1 MLTPTRVLI
10 AKPGLDGHDRGGQVV
25 ARILRDAGFEVI
37 YSGLRQSPEVIARTA
52 VSEDV
57 AIVGVSL
64 LSGSHLEHCAAI
76 RERLDELGARDVAIV
91 LGGVIPDDDIPALRE
106 IGVSAVVGVGATPD
120 QVVAAVEDVVTARTG
135 GSEGGRDA

>member
-1 MLTPTRVLI
+1 MAVRVLI

-37 YSGLRQSPEVIARTA
+37 YSGLRQAPEVIARTA

-57 AIVGVSL
+57 DVVGISL

-76 RERLDELGARDVAIV
+76 RERLNELRAHDVPIV
-91 LGGVIPDDDIPALRE
+91 LGGVIPDEDIPALEE
-106 IGVSAVVGVGATPD
+106 IGVRAVVGAGATPD
-120 QVVAAVEDVVTARTG
+120 EVVAAVEQVIAARTTHG
-135 GSEGGRDA
+135 GSERNA